1 MSAETD
7 RTTQNDIVVS
17 AQGVH
22 KEYRMGSEV
31 VHALAGIDLEIRRGE
46 YLSLMGPSGS
56 GKSTLFN
63 MVGALDQPTK
73 GDVFIEGENMAR
85 LTMEQLAW
93 IRCNRMGYI
102 FQSFNLL
109 AVMTALENVTLPM
122 IFAGLSPK
130 QREERGKELLS
141 SVGLGERWTHRPT
154 ELSGGQQQRV
164 AIARALANE
173 PDIILADEP
182 TANLDTKTGRE
193 IIDLLKELNESHK
206 VTVVS
211 ATHDLKMLDVS
222 DRVVYIR
229 DGRVE
234 QIRDRDEIDIHVGS
248 LAGEH
253 E

>member
-1 MSAETD
+1 MDAQDT
-7 RTTQNDIVVS
+7 VVNVQDVHKNYQMGNEVVR
-17 AQGVH
+17 ALQGV
-22 KEYRMGSEV
+22 SLPI
-31 VHALAGIDLEIRRGE
+31 ARGE

-63 MVGALDQPTK
+63 MIGALDHPSNGT
-73 GDVFIEGENMAR
+73 VTLEGEDMAR
-85 LTMEQLAW
+85 LTTEQLAW

-109 AVMTALENVTLPM
+109 VVMTALENVTLPM

-130 QREERGKELLS
+130 DREEKGKHLLAT
-141 SVGLGERWTHRPT
+141 VGLAERFDHRPN

-164 AIARALANE
+164 AIARALAND

-182 TANLDTKTGRE
+182 TANLDTKTGHD
-193 IIDLLKELNESHK
+193 IINLLKSLNQSEK

-229 DGRVE
+229 DGQVE
-234 QIRDRDEIDIHVGS
+234 QIRRRDEMDIHVGA
-248 LAGEH
+248 LEGEEDMDAAGH
-253 E
+253 

>member
-1 MSAETD
+1 
-7 RTTQNDIVVS
+7 
-17 AQGVH
+17 
-22 KEYRMGSEV
+22 
-31 VHALAGIDLEIRRGE
+31 
-46 YLSLMGPSGS
+46 MGPSGS

-63 MVGALDQPTK
+63 MIGALDQPTA
-73 GDVFIEGENMAR
+73 GSVTIEGEDMAK

-109 AVMTALENVTLPM
+109 VVMSALDNVTLPM
-122 IFAGLSPK
+122 IFAGVSPK
-130 QREERGKELLS
+130 ERTERGKELLAT
-141 SVGLGERWTHRPT
+141 VGLGDRYHHLPT

-164 AIARALANE
+164 AIARALANG

-182 TANLDTKTGRE
+182 TANLDTQTGRE
-193 IIDLLKELNESHK
+193 IIDLLKEMNESQG

-229 DGRVE
+229 DGGVE
-234 QIRDRDEIDIHVGS
+234 QIRNRDEIDIHVGS
-248 LAGEH
+248 LDDH
-253 E
+253 

>member
-1 MSAETD
+1 MDALD
-7 RTTQNDIVVS
+7 VVVDVQDVHKNYEMGTEVVR
-17 AQGVH
+17 ALQGV
-22 KEYRMGSEV
+22 S
-31 VHALAGIDLEIRRGE
+31 LAIGRGE

-63 MVGALDQPTK
+63 MVGALDHPSEGQ
-73 GDVFIEGENMAR
+73 VFLEGQDMAE
-85 LTMEQLAW
+85 LSGEQLAW
-93 IRCNRMGYI
+93 VRCNRMGYI
-102 FQSFNLL
+102 FQAFNLL
-109 AVMTALENVTLPM
+109 VVMSALDNVALPM
-122 IFAGLSPK
+122 IFAGLSAK
-130 QREERGKELLS
+130 EREEKGKHLLAM
-141 SVGLGERWTHRPT
+141 VGLGERFSHRPN

-164 AIARALANE
+164 AIARALANN

-193 IIDLLKELNESHK
+193 IITLLKDLNESER

-229 DGRVE
+229 DGCVE
-234 QIRDRDEIDIHVGS
+234 QIRNRADMDIHVGEF
-248 LAGEH
+248 AGELDD

>member
-1 MSAETD
+1 MAA
-7 RTTQNDIVVS
+7 NDIVVS
-17 AQGVH
+17 AIGVH

-31 VHALAGIDLEIRRGE
+31 VHALDGIDIDIYRGE

-63 MVGALDQPTK
+63 MIGALDQPTK
-73 GDVFIEGENMAR
+73 GDVFIEGENMAQ

-109 AVMTALENVTLPM
+109 IVMTALENVTLPM

-141 SVGLGERWTHRPT
+141 IVGLGDRWSHRPT

-164 AIARALANE
+164 AIARALAND
-173 PDIILADEP
+173 PDIVLADEP

-193 IIDLLKELNESHK
+193 IINLLKELNESQN
-206 VTVVS
+206 VTIVS

-229 DGRVE
+229 DGKVE